1 LQTIKSSDTDTLAE
15 KLKKARSRLGWSLA
29 EVSRRTGLSRAY
41 VNALERGL
49 GKRPGADVLRRLED
63 ALGPL
68 LDGNQAK
75 NAAVPAG
82 LRSVARER
90 HIPESE
96 VHMLASLRVRGLQPQ
111 TEQRWRFIYDALVN
125 SESMDPSTRDKGTS

>member
-1 LQTIKSSDTDTLAE
+1 MQTKLSSENEHGFAKRLKDTRAG
-15 KLKKARSRLGWSLA
+15 LGWSLA

-41 VNALERGL
+41 INALELGR
-49 GKRPGADVLRRLED
+49 GKRPGADALRRLED

-68 LDGNQAK
+68 VDGGNRSSGV
-75 NAAVPAG
+75 VPSG

-96 VHMLASLRVRGLQPQ
+96 VRVLASLRVRGLQPQ
-111 TEQRWRFIYDALVN
+111 TEERWRFIYNALVT
-125 SESMDPSTRDKGTS
+125 SESMDPSNKGSS

>member
-1 LQTIKSSDTDTLAE
+1 M
-15 KLKKARSRLGWSLA
+15 GWSLA